1 MPGIATTRPI
11 ARSSGAFAKTLSST
25 LNSEFM
31 AADPKS
37 TLQKLLDLL
46 GFNAT
51 VDEHHLEDGVLLDV
65 KTEESGRLIGR
76 QGQTLGDLQ
85 YITNR
90 LIFQQDASAPKIM
103 VDVSGYRAQARDALV
118 KKAQEAAE
126 KVRRWGDVVE
136 LEPLNA
142 FDRRIIHQALKDD
155 PGIETHSVE
164 VEGTDKKAILL
175 RPKH

>member
-1 MPGIATTRPI
+1 MPA
-11 ARSSGAFAKTLSST
+11 
-25 LNSEFM
+25 E
-31 AADPKS
+31 PKV
-37 TLQKLLDLL
+37 TIEKLLQLL
-46 GFNAT
+46 GFT
-51 VDEHHLEDGVLLDV
+51 VTVEENRMEDGILLDV
-65 KTEESGRLIGR
+65 KTDDSGRLIGR
-76 QGQTLGDLQ
+76 QGQTLADLQ

-90 LIFQQDASAPKIM
+90 LLFQQDASAPKVM
-103 VDVSGYRAQARDALV
+103 VDVGGYRAQAREALV
-118 KKAQEAAE
+118 KKAKEAAE

-164 VEGTDKKAILL
+164 VEGTDRKVILL